1 MPHRS
6 LVRLAALV
14 IAGGFL
20 VLWTADWLTLDW
32 LKTHRDDLV
41 AYCQRNM
48 ALMLLAYC
56 LSFVAWAT
64 LCLPGAGMFAL
75 AGGMLFGSVLGTI
88 FAALSA
94 VTGATLAFLLAR
106 YLLHDWAHARF
117 AAAFRIIDRGVMRDG
132 ALYVFMLRLIIIVPY
147 FVVNPVLGLTDM
159 RLKTFV
165 WASGLGLV
173 ANSFMW
179 VNAGTML
186 GGIERLDDVLSG
198 PVVASFAVIGIL
210 PLALKWLFFKT
221 K

>member
-6 LVRLAALV
+6 LLFLVALA
-14 IAGGFL
+14 IAGGVL
-20 VLWTADWLTLDW
+20 ALWTADWLTLDW

-41 AYCQRNM
+41 AYRQRNM
-48 ALMLLAYC
+48 AVMVPAYC
-56 LSFVAWAT
+56 LAFITWAV

-75 AGGMLFGSVLGTI
+75 AGGVLFGPVLGTI
-88 FAALSA
+88 LATLSA
-94 VTGATLAFLLAR
+94 VTGATLAFLVAR
-106 YLLHDWAHARF
+106 YLLRDWAHARF
-117 AAAFRIIDRGVMRDG
+117 AAAFRIIDRGVLRDG
-132 ALYVFMLRLIIIVPY
+132 ALYVFMLRLIIVVPY

-159 RLKTFV
+159 RLRTFV

-186 GGIERLDDVLSG
+186 GSVERLDDVLSG
-198 PVVASFAVIGIL
+198 PVVASFALIGIL
-210 PLALKWLFFKT
+210 PLALKWLFFKM